1 MGERAGEGGPAKTAP
16 SSPPSRVGEETGG
29 EVRIERLILH
39 HLDHRTNTRQ
49 LVEEPATLDEQSA
62 AFFAA
67 HISAATARADWRAHF
82 AEPDGEVATLCR
94 QLLAPATF
102 VAASQAL
109 AQRLYDQMR
118 PRQIAPGD
126 FVAIVY
132 TLSGAQAA
140 RPQIALLKLDPD
152 SRLART
158 FSHAHGHLRVS
169 IRAASNLLPPA
180 NALQKCAL
188 LREAPSDTAPTDFAV
203 TLLDTQAG
211 LRSEGVA
218 AFFYRGFLGVA
229 LALSARRRTRLFL
242 SATETWLDAHRA
254 ALTPTALFAFYGA
267 RRAALGE
274 ETIALATFAQ
284 AALPTQP
291 DLRADLRATLVAALF
306 PSPEPPAPSF
316 TVDRATA
323 DPVVR
328 TVTLE
333 LDGGARLKIPAEQ
346 FEALVRVDPRRVD
359 ARLRLVIETL
369 TLKEANGV

>member
-1 MGERAGEGGPAKTAP
+1 
-16 SSPPSRVGEETGG
+16 
-29 EVRIERLILH
+29 
-39 HLDHRTNTRQ
+39 

-62 AFFAA
+62 TFFTA
-67 HISAATARADWRAHF
+67 HITAAMARADWRAHF
-82 AEPDGEVATLCR
+82 AEPAGEVATLCH
-94 QLLAPATF
+94 QLLTPEGF

-109 AQRLYDQMR
+109 AQRLYAQMR
-118 PRQIAPGD
+118 PRKIAPGD

-132 TLSGAQAA
+132 TLTQEDGAQHDGTPDA
-140 RPQIALLKLDPD
+140 RPQIALLKLDLD

-158 FSHAHGHLRVS
+158 FSHAGGRLRVS
-169 IRAASNLLPPA
+169 IRAAGNLLPPA
-180 NALQKCAL
+180 DALQKCAL
-188 LREAPSDTAPTDFAV
+188 LREETGGDASEAADGEFAV
-203 TLLDTQAG
+203 MLLDTQAG
-211 LRSEGVA
+211 PRSEGVA
-218 AFFYRGFLGVA
+218 AFFYRGFLSVT
-229 LALSARRRTRLFL
+229 LAPSARRRTRIFL

-254 ALTPTALFAFYGA
+254 ALTPTALFAFYRA
-267 RRAALGE
+267 RREALRGE
-274 ETIALATFAQ
+274 IVTLAPFAQ

-291 DLRADLRATLVAALF
+291 ALRPHLLAALVAALF

-316 TVDRATA
+316 AVDRAIA